1 MMGYV
6 QLYCE
11 LQQLCYQL
19 QMGEKVEAD
28 AGRWRDEV
36 WWREAVAIGCR
47 GAAASVGGYWEAEV
61 SAVVRRK
68 VEAAAGGWR

>member
-36 WWREAVAIGCR
+36 WWREAVAVGWR
-47 GAAASVGGYWEAEV
+47 GAATLVGGYKEAEA
-61 SAVVRRK
+61 SSVVRRET
-68 VEAAAGGWR
+68 EAAACGWR